1 MAKIYCKRIK
11 AELMTIEDVPT
22 LWRAQVQKFI
32 DAEVE

>member
-22 LWRAQVQKFI
+22 LWRAQVQKLI

>member
-11 AELMTIEDVPT
+11 AELKTIEDVPT